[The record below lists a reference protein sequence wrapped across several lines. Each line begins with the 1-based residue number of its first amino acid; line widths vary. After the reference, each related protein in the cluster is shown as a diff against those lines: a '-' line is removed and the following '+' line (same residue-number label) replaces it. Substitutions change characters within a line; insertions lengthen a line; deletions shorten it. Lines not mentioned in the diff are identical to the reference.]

1 MARCTN
7 ILRDDAGIFLSS
19 LHPANQF
26 KDTKAQPAETAKLM
40 QQGHNVTGA
49 LRFVHNYTHTCIV
62 VGQRLFFGRP
72 MAQSSSAIVS
82 LRISIFFHQ
91 HP

>member
-7 ILRDDAGIFLSS
+7 ILRDDAGIFFSS

-62 VGQRLFFGRP
+62 VGQRLLFDDQWRNLL
-72 MAQSSSAIVS
+72 VR
-82 LRISIFFHQ
+82 LCH
-91 HP
+91 